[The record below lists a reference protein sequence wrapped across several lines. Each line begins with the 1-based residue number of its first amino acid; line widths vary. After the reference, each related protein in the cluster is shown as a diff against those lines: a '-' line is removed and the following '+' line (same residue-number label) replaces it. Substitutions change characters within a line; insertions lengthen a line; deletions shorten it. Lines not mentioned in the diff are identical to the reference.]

1 MWYQDMWYNIG
12 YIMSIGKV
20 VIMQHSLI
28 ETVMGAVWPLVKR
41 SLLCGLVAFV
51 MSASALELPE
61 FISTNNVTELRYRE
75 WGAVNGPVQTVKIE
89 FAIRRVEFFWYNSRG
104 LEKDGIPAVHGERRF
119 DVRRMGHDDKGNEWI
134 SEDNAWLEIL
144 SDLLAADIGA
154 WQEWYDNPGV
164 CDGALWRLE
173 LWNGTNLVKRSG
185 GSNAVPVQY
194 RKLLSAL
201 NRIGGSFGAEKFGV
215 RTIYDAMRERA
226 EEEPDSEKRK
236 KLLELLGEPKS

>member
-1 MWYQDMWYNIG
+1 
-12 YIMSIGKV
+12 
-20 VIMQHSLI
+20 MQNRLI
-28 ETVMGAVWPLVKR
+28 ETVMGSDWPLVKN
-41 SLLCGLVAFV
+41 SLFVGLVAFV

-75 WGAVNGPVQTVKIE
+75 WGAVSGPVQTVKIE
-89 FAIRRVEFFWYNSRG
+89 FAIRRVEFFWYNSG
-104 LEKDGIPAVHGERRF
+104 CLEKDGIPAVHGERRF
-119 DVRRMGHDDKGNEWI
+119 DVQRTLYCQDGKVNERI
-134 SEDNAWLEIL
+134 SENKAWLEIL
-144 SDLLAADIGA
+144 SDLSAADIGA

-173 LWNGTNLVKRSG
+173 LWSGTNLVKRCG

-215 RTIYDAMRERA
+215 QRTIYDAMREKA

-236 KLLELLGEPKS
+236 KLLELLEEIEKDTKERKAASDAERAKHG

>member
-1 MWYQDMWYNIG
+1 
-12 YIMSIGKV
+12 
-20 VIMQHSLI
+20 MQNRLI
-28 ETVMGAVWPLVKR
+28 ETVMGSDWPLVKN
-41 SLLCGLVAFV
+41 LLLVGLVAFV

-75 WGAVNGPVQTVKIE
+75 WGAVSGPVQTVKIE

-119 DVRRMGHDDKGNEWI
+119 DVRRMGHDDKGNEQI
-134 SEDNAWLEIL
+134 SEDKAWLEIL
-144 SDLLAADIGA
+144 GDLSAADIGG
-154 WQEWYDNPGV
+154 WQEWYDEPGV

-173 LWNGTNLVKRSG
+173 LWSGTNLVKRCG

-215 RTIYDAMRERA
+215 QRTIYDAMREKA

-236 KLLELLGEPKS
+236 KLLELLEEIEKDTKERKAAFDAERAKHG